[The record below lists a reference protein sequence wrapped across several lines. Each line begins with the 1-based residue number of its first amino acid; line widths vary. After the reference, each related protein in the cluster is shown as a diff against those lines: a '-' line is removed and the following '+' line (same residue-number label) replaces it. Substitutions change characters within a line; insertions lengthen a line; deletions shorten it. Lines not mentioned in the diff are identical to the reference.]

1 MAVKALYPLRR
12 GEWAVN
18 ELLEKIAALFPD
30 MEVIAA
36 NAKAM
41 GTASPQAA
49 ICRYCIAVYIRQV
62 NGVIQKRDWR
72 PKGERLDDRDIWEI
86 GTWWYERR
94 GIL

>member
-1 MAVKALYPLRR
+1 MAAKTLYPLRR
-12 GEWAVN
+12 GERAVT
-18 ELLEKIAALFPD
+18 ELLEKIAALFPET
-30 MEVIAA
+30 EVIAA

-49 ICRYCIAVYIRQV
+49 ICRYCIAVHVRQT
-62 NGVIQKRDWR
+62 NGVIQKKGWR
-72 PKGERLDDRDIWEI
+72 PKGERLDDRDLWEI